1 MRLLFALIVCLLP
14 SLAAAQPS
22 PPQQSGQPV
31 EGVPLSQ
38 SSINGSEVIT
48 TGLTY
53 QLLLAGS
60 VTRRNFQIQQNN
72 VSNTS
77 DVCYLLYGAN
87 ITSQVVIAANG
98 TVTLSGSPLTTTSNL
113 TVAAASGATTVTAA
127 QASDVLSQYGS
138 EGRYFPINPSDPI
151 LVTCTSTGDS
161 VSLHWQ

>member
-1 MRLLFALIVCLLP
+1 MKWLYVALLCLLP
-14 SLAAAQPS
+14 SLAMAQPS
-22 PPQQSGQPV
+22 PPQQSGQPI

-38 SSINGSEVIT
+38 STINGSEVVT

-60 VTRRNFQIQQNN
+60 LTRRNFQIQQNN
-72 VSNTS
+72 VANTS

-98 TVTLSGSPLTTTSNL
+98 TVTLNGSPLTTSSNL
-113 TVAAASGATTVTAA
+113 TIATASGTTTVTAA
-127 QASDVLSQYGS
+127 QASDVLSQYGA

-151 LVTCTSTGDS
+151 LFTCTQSNES